1 MFVYQRVTFH
11 SWENPRFCRWN
22 PWISQLPLWVR
33 AASQRPRS
41 PWSRPIP
48 WKTSPSA
55 DSDAKKNESGDL
67 PNIQSFVN
75 HVVPIFSNIQIFL
88 VMTKKQKKWT
98 CVIVKPLRPLSVI
111 KKTIFAGLRRLLA
124 FLERFH
130 SWKKILWAPQLGTIP
145 HAILDAVAHQWGVH
159 SVRWC
164 DLLAPGQWM
173 NCPLV
178 VQQFSMENGLF
189 IDALRAKNGDV
200 P

>member
-1 MFVYQRVTFH
+1 MNFSAPPVGPCCFT
-11 SWENPRFCRWN
+11 
-22 PWISQLPLWVR
+22 
-33 AASQRPRS
+33 ASQVALKS
-41 PWSRPIP
+41 SHSLENESICGFGCQ
-48 WKTSPSA
+48 
-55 DSDAKKNESGDL
+55 KKRKSGDL

-145 HAILDAVAHQWGVH
+145 HAILDAVAHQ
-159 SVRWC
+159 
-164 DLLAPGQWM
+164 
-173 NCPLV
+173 
-178 VQQFSMENGLF
+178 
-189 IDALRAKNGDV
+189 
-200 P
+200 